1 MRKIQSKA
9 VPVLILFLAIYSS
22 GCNQS
27 KEDDEKKKDDTPT
40 QIAYEQKNQFP
51 SQQAKEDILSMPEIT
66 DVIAVNTDKEMF
78 MAVKPKHFERFQLKS
93 LRKKIKKQ
101 VKKQNP
107 NMDVHVS
114 TDQKIFNKL
123 DELESKLDE
132 PKMDTEKIGKELK
145 KIKKKAEDEA

>member
-66 DVIAVNTDKEMF
+66 DVKAVNTDKEMF

-107 NMDVHVS
+107 NMDIHVS

-145 KIKKKAEDEA
+145 KIKKKTEDEA

>member
-40 QIAYEQKNQFP
+40 QIAYEQKKQFP
-51 SQQAKEDILSMPEIT
+51 SQQAKEDILSMREIT
-66 DVIAVNTDKEMF
+66 DVKAVNTDKEMF